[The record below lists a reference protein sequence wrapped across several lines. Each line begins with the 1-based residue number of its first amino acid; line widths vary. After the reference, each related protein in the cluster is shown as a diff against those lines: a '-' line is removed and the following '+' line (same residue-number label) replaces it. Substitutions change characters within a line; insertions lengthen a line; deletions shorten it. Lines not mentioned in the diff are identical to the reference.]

1 MRYEL
6 TDEEWT
12 AIKPMLPRWQRGT
25 TNLRPA
31 TSHSFNLHPYAYGC
45 GLMSPRPNHGEKLAE
60 TTLRERIACT
70 LTAIAAVV
78 GSNDPSRNSDHNSRS
93 ALNWAT

>member
-25 TNLRPA
+25 TNLRPT

-45 GLMSPRPNHGEKLAE
+45 A
-60 TTLRERIACT
+60 
-70 LTAIAAVV
+70 
-78 GSNDPSRNSDHNSRS
+78 
-93 ALNWAT
+93 